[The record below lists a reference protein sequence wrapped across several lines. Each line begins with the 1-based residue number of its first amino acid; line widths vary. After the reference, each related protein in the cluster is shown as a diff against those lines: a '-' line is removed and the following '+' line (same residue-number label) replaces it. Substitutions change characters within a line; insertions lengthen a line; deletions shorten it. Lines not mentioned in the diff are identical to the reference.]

1 MRMGY
6 RERCFGLERRGER
19 GCFGAGLRPGPARGV
34 VAGFGLEPEFEAG
47 GGLPLCS
54 LPTDAWSAIARALSP
69 LVRSA
74 HVSSS
79 PRRRPFS
86 VILRASG
93 VSVTT

>member
-1 MRMGY
+1 MRMAY
-6 RERCFGLERRGER
+6 RERGFGLARRDER
-19 GCFGAGLRPGPARGV
+19 GCCGAGLRPGPARGV
-34 VAGFGLEPEFEAG
+34 LAGFGPEPEFEAG

-54 LPTDAWSAIARALSP
+54 WPTDAWSAIARALSP
-69 LVRSA
+69 LMRSA
-74 HVSSS
+74 HASSS

>member
-1 MRMGY
+1 MRMAY
-6 RERCFGLERRGER
+6 RERGFGLERRVER
-19 GCFGAGLRPGPARGV
+19 GCFGAGLRPGRARGV

-69 LVRSA
+69 LMRSA

>member
-1 MRMGY
+1 MRVAY
-6 RERCFGLERRGER
+6 RDRRFGLERRVER
-19 GCFGAGLRPGPARGV
+19 GRCRVGLRPGAARGL

-47 GGLPLCS
+47 GGLPLCR

-69 LVRSA
+69 LMRSA